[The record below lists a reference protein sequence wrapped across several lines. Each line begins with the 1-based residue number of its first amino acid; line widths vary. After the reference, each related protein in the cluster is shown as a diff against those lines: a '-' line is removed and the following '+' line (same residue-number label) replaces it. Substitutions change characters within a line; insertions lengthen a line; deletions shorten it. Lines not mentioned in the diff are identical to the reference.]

1 MSTSLPGVWA
11 AGDCVETTNLVSGK
25 PAWVPLGDTANQMG
39 RVAGTNAAT
48 GEDVLEFPGV
58 LGTGIFKVFDLGVGK
73 TGLSEKEATDA
84 GFKVVSAGLW
94 ANDRAAY
101 YPGAQKGFLKLIADR
116 ATGRLLGA
124 EGAGSGADKLIDICA
139 TALWGGLSYPDL
151 VNIDLAYSP
160 PYGPALSPVIQAAT
174 ILSGK
179 FDRAREGVR
188 ASE

>member
-1 MSTSLPGVWA
+1 MV
-11 AGDCVETTNLVSGK
+11 VSG
-25 PAWVPLGDTANQMG
+25 
-39 RVAGTNAAT
+39 
-48 GEDVLEFPGV
+48 
-58 LGTGIFKVFDLGVGK
+58 
-73 TGLSEKEATDA
+73 GL
-84 GFKVVSAGLW
+84 V

-101 YPGAQKGFLKLIADR
+101 YPGARRVFLKLIADR

-124 EGAGSGADKLIDICA
+124 ESAGSGADKLTDICA
-139 TALWGGLSYPDL
+139 AALWGRLSYPDL